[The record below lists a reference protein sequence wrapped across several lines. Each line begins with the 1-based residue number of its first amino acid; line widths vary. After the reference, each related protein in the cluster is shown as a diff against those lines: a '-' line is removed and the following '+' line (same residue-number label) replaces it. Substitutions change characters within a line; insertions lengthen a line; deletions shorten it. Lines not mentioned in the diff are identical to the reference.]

1 MSFLRRK
8 PAAAPPEPADWRP
21 QAYSRGSFRSIKDPI
36 IEPSWGGV
44 RVIARVGH
52 GPDGRVSVTLT
63 DDDGVDATAEFDTTA
78 RALGEAALAEELI
91 LDGYLTI
98 EPTQPSE
105 GVGEAPLRGPS
116 ASAMVGHMFVGG
128 RLARERGPAPG
139 PRLDP
144 ERPIAFVAIDMLLID
159 GTRVVDLPLIE
170 RKRLLDGA
178 LAQGELVRI
187 TPYVRPPIGS
197 FMATWRALGFR
208 ELVFKSANGR
218 YHPDGQPGEWATA
231 PMRR

>member
-1 MSFLRRK
+1 MPFLRRK
-8 PAAAPPEPADWRP
+8 PAAPPPEPPDWRP
-21 QAYSRGSFRSIKDPI
+21 QAYSHGNFRSIKDPI
-36 IEPSWGGV
+36 IEPGWGGV
-44 RVIARVGH
+44 RVMARVTPGAE
-52 GPDGRVSVTLT
+52 GAVTVTLT
-63 DDDGVDATAEFDTTA
+63 DDDGLDATTEFEETA
-78 RALGEAALAEELI
+78 RAIGEAALAEELI

-105 GVGEAPLRGPS
+105 GVGDTLARGPS
-116 ASAMVGHMFVGG
+116 TGRMVGHMFVGG
-128 RLARERGPAPG
+128 LSREDAPV

-144 ERPIAFVAIDMLLID
+144 NRPIAFVAVDLLLID
-159 GTRVVDLPLIE
+159 GTGVVDLPLIE

-197 FMATWRALGFR
+197 LMATWHNLGFR
-208 ELVFKSANGR
+208 VLVYKSANGR

>member
-1 MSFLRRK
+1 MPLLRRK
-8 PAAAPPEPADWRP
+8 PATRPPEPADWRP
-21 QAYSRGSFRSIKDPI
+21 QAYSHGSFRSIKDPI

-44 RVIARVGH
+44 RVIARVGREE
-52 GPDGRVSVTLT
+52 DGSVTVTLT
-63 DDDGVDATAEFDTTA
+63 DDDGDDATAEFQSIA
-78 RALGEAALAEELI
+78 HAIGAAALADELI

-105 GVGEAPLRGPS
+105 GAGETIVQGPS
-116 ASAMVGHMFVGG
+116 TRRMVGHMFVGN
-128 RLARERGPAPG
+128 LAREQESV

-144 ERPIAFVAIDMLLID
+144 GRPIAFVAIDLLLID
-159 GTRVVDLPLIE
+159 GTSLVDVPLIE

-187 TPYVRPPIGS
+187 TPYVRPPVGS
-197 FMATWRALGFR
+197 FMATWHSLGFR

-218 YHPDGQPGEWATA
+218 YRPDGQPGEWATA